1 MSSFP
6 IALEPTTEL
15 LGRFHR
21 TLMDRR
27 QEIPWEQFELERY
40 DPELVE
46 FSRHQWAGRAVA
58 EYHSTAQ
65 FAQLITR
72 LTHLGAPVELIGA
85 ATRLITDECRH
96 AELCARMA
104 DLLGGRG
111 DHHVPQRGL
120 SLLEEEADPWLQI
133 ALSVLEVCCFGETL
147 SIPMLESIEMVA
159 TDETPR
165 AIARIIAADEEY
177 HSRYGWEVMAWLMP
191 RLKPKQRARIQDRLP
206 MTFAHFERVIGSS
219 PKMLEALA
227 GQDVEISPSTPE
239 SAPNLGTLS
248 ILQYAA
254 IFYHTVQEQLLPQLE
269 ALGFDATGAWVNR
282 PLLADG

>member
-21 TLMDRR
+21 VLMERR
-27 QEIPWEQFELERY
+27 PEIPWDQFDPERY

-65 FAQLITR
+65 FAQLIMR
-72 LTHLGAPVELIGA
+72 LTHLGAPIELIGA

-111 DHHVPQRGL
+111 DHHVTHRGL
-120 SLLEEEADPWLQI
+120 SLLAEESDPWLQI
-133 ALSVLEVCCFGETL
+133 AFSVLEVCCFGETL
-147 SIPMLESIEMVA
+147 SIPMLESIELVA

-165 AIARIIAADEEY
+165 AIAKIISADEAY
-177 HSRYGWEVMAWLMP
+177 HARYGWEVMSWLVP
-191 RLKPKQRARIQDRLP
+191 KLNAKQRARIQARLP
-206 MTFAHFERVIGSS
+206 TTFAHFERVLGAS
-219 PKMLEALA
+219 PKVLEGLA
-227 GQDVEISPSTPE
+227 GQDVEIEPATLNSP
-239 SAPNLGTLS
+239 PNLGTLS
-248 ILQYAA
+248 MLQYAA

-269 ALGFDATGAWVNR
+269 ALGFDAAGAWGQR
-282 PLLADG
+282 PLLVEG